1 MRKAQRGVTL
11 IGWLFLLTPLAIVG
25 YAGVR
30 LVPVYKNYM
39 SVTDSLEKVAK
50 DGTAGPTPNPGAVRG
65 SLEKYFDTNYVDHPT
80 AAEIQITRS
89 GDGWVAIADYDDSV
103 PLFGNLNL
111 VAHFH
116 KEVPLQ

>member
-1 MRKAQRGVTL
+1 MRKSQRGVTL
-11 IGWLFLLTPLAIVG
+11 IGWIFLLLPLAVVG
-25 YAGVR
+25 YAAVR

-39 SVTDSLEKVAK
+39 GVASSLEKVAK
-50 DGTAGPTPNPGAVRG
+50 QQGGGTPDPNGIRG
-65 SLEKYFDTNYVDHPT
+65 SLEKFFDTNYVDHPT
-80 AAEIQITRS
+80 VKEIEITRT
-89 GDGWVAIADYDDSV
+89 GEGWAVIADYDDSV

>member
-11 IGWLFLLTPLAIVG
+11 IGWLFLLAPLAIVG
-25 YAGVR
+25 YAAVR

-39 SVTDSLEKVAK
+39 AVVDSLQKVAK
-50 DGTAGPTPNPGAVRG
+50 DGTAGATPNPGAVRN
-65 SLEKYFDTNYVDHPT
+65 SLDKYFDTNYVDHPT
-80 AAEIQITRS
+80 VQEIQITRG
-89 GDGWVAIADYDDSV
+89 GDGWLAIADYDDSV

-116 KEVPLQ
+116 KEVSLQ